1 MAECSVNHTAESM
14 PRGGLQAYAC
24 PAVQG
29 LTDPEAVQ
37 TARKLAVD
45 SLARLEGFSG
55 LKKASTDWNVSLEG
69 AM

>member
-1 MAECSVNHTAESM
+1 MILS
-14 PRGGLQAYAC
+14 
-24 PAVQG
+24 VQG
-29 LTDPEAVQ
+29 LTDADAIQ

-55 LKKASTDWNVSLEG
+55 LKKTSTDWNVSLEG